1 LETVGIPQIMGK
13 MWFNGDD
20 LANLCFFWMVS
31 HILNEASFWM
41 NIGDFE
47 VNWKVRWFGK
57 VGVWSFL
64 VLSTV
69 EFPFTHWSHL
79 MLKDIIKS

>member
-1 LETVGIPQIMGK
+1 
-13 MWFNGDD
+13 
-20 LANLCFFWMVS
+20 
-31 HILNEASFWM
+31 M

-69 EFPFTHWSHL
+69 DSGVSFYPLKSPHVERHHQIITPENGPGCMHL
-79 MLKDIIKS
+79 NVLI